1 MSIKARFEV
10 VFEGFSLNVALD
22 LPAKGVTTLFG
33 PSGSG
38 KSTLLRCISGLER
51 SPSGYLKVEKEVWQD
66 ESHHI
71 FLPPHQRS
79 LGYVFQEPRL
89 FSHLNVQK
97 NLEYGYKRTPQNER
111 RIEWQQIIDMLDIGH
126 LLQRK
131 PHKLSGGEQ
140 QRVSI
145 GRALLA
151 SPKLL
156 LMDEPLASL
165 DIARKQEVLPFIR
178 KLHDELDIPVIYV
191 SHSLDEVLQIT
202 DTMVLLRSGRPVA
215 IGSITELCSELELSQ
230 YLGDM
235 SGSVIETTIEAHE
248 EEFGLTRLSFQGG
261 EIFIP
266 KQSIPEGQQQRVH
279 ILARNVGISLQKP
292 QETTSFLNILKATVV
307 DVAVSDINSHAV
319 QIKLDVGVPLLASI
333 SRKSLHVLELKV
345 GQSCY
350 AMIKTVSLAGE
361 MQ

>member
-1 MSIKARFEV
+1 MLIEARFEIS
-10 VFEGFSLNVALD
+10 FESFNLNVALD
-22 LPAKGVTTLFG
+22 FPAKGVTTLFG

-38 KSTLLRCISGLER
+38 KSTLLRCIAGLER
-51 SPSGYLKVEKEVWQD
+51 SPSGYMKVSDEIWQD
-66 ESHHI
+66 EENHI
-71 FLPPHQRS
+71 FLPSHKRS

-97 NLEYGYKRTPQNER
+97 NLEYGYQRTPQSER
-111 RIEWQQIIDMLDIGH
+111 HIEWQTVIDMLDIGH

-145 GRALLA
+145 GRALLS

-165 DIARKQEVLPFIR
+165 DMARKQEVLPFIR
-178 KLHDELDIPVIYV
+178 QLHSELDIPVVYV
-191 SHSLDEVLQIT
+191 SHSLQEVLQIT
-202 DTMVLLRSGRPVA
+202 DTMVLLREGKIIA
-215 IGSITELCSELELSQ
+215 MGHITKLCSELELSQ

-235 SGSVIETTIEAHE
+235 SGSVIETTVEAHDE
-248 EEFGLTRLSFQGG
+248 AFGLTRLGFPGG
-261 EIFIP
+261 QLFIP
-266 KQSIPEGQQQRVH
+266 KQPFLEGQQQRVH
-279 ILARNVGISLQKP
+279 ILARNVGIALQEP
-292 QETTSFLNILKATVV
+292 NHPTSFLNILKATII
-307 DVAVSDINSHAV
+307 DVAAPDMKSHSV

-333 SRKSLHVLELKV
+333 SRKSLHVLDLKV
-345 GQSCY
+345 GQTCY
-350 AMIKTVSLAGE
+350 AMIKAVSLAGE

>member
-1 MSIKARFEV
+1 MPIKAQFDVTFES
-10 VFEGFSLNVALD
+10 FNLNVSLD
-22 LPAKGVTTLFG
+22 LPVKGVITLFG

-51 SPSGYLKVEKEVWQD
+51 SPNGYMRVADEVWQD
-66 ESHHI
+66 EGNHI
-71 FLPPHQRS
+71 FRPSYKRP

-89 FSHLNVQK
+89 FRHLNVQK

-111 RIEWQQIIDMLDIGH
+111 RIEWQQVIDMLDIGH
-126 LLQRK
+126 LLQRR

-151 SPKLL
+151 SPELI

-165 DIARKQEVLPFIR
+165 DIVRKQEVLPFIR

-202 DTMVLLRSGRPVA
+202 DTMVLLREGQIVA
-215 IGSITELCSELELSQ
+215 IGPITELCSELELSQ

-235 SGSVIETTIEAHE
+235 SGSVIDTTIEAHE
-248 EEFGLTRLSFQGG
+248 EAFGLTRLSFQGG
-261 EIFIP
+261 EIYVPRLPFP
-266 KQSIPEGQQQRVH
+266 TGHQQRVH
-279 ILARNVGISLQKP
+279 ILARNVGIALQKP
-292 QETTSFLNILKATVV
+292 NDSTSFLNIFKATVI
-307 DVAVSDINSHAV
+307 DVAVPEINSHAV
-319 QIKLDVGVPLLASI
+319 QIKLDVGVPLLVSI
-333 SRKSLHVLELKV
+333 SRKSLHALKLKV

-350 AMIKTVSLAGE
+350 AMIKAVSLAGGV
-361 MQ
+361 Q